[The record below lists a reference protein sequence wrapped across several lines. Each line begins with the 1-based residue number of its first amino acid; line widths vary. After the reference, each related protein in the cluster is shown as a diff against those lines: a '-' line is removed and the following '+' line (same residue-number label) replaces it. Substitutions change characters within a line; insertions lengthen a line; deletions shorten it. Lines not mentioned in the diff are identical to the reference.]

1 MTLEER
7 LTRLEG
13 RVDALGTPA
22 TKADLT
28 SLGIQLSKEIADLA
42 TGIGGDLR
50 SIRADVAGLRT
61 DMAGVHAD
69 LAAIRVLL
77 ERRRRWWPL

>member
-1 MTLEER
+1 MTLER

-22 TKADLT
+22 TKADLAEVR
-28 SLGIQLSKEIADLA
+28 LELSRDIANLA
-42 TGIGGDLR
+42 SGIGGDLR

-61 DMAGVHAD
+61 DMAGVHTD